1 MEDENKKP
9 EGGKPSAKEKLEK
22 EISTRLNQAKELQEK
37 SLELHKQAEEADDPK
52 VSEDL
57 KFQAREIDKKAAK
70 LMKTAE
76 RLEAGWIQGG
86 AMGTGLGV
94 GAAGGIGAV
103 VGTLVTGIVAIPTS
117 GLGML
122 IGAGTGLIH
131 GPWIKH
137 CNDFSKDEADSIVK
151 EAEEEAKKVSN
162 SS

>member
-1 MEDENKKP
+1 MADEDKKP
-9 EGGKPSAKEKLEK
+9 ESGKPSAKEKLER
-22 EISTRLNQAKELQEK
+22 EISTRLNEAKGLQEK
-37 SLELHKQAEEADDPK
+37 SLELHRKAEEAGDPK

-57 KFQAREIDKKAAK
+57 KFQAREVDKKAAK

-137 CNDFSKDEADSIVK
+137 CDAFSKDEAESIVK
-151 EAEEEAKKVSN
+151 EAEEEAQRVAKS
-162 SS
+162 